1 MGDDFPHCGS
11 TEVVVAPEMAGTL
24 SPYLPSVPQY
34 SFWSVPGDP
43 EGLVYRA
50 SSEAATP
57 QAGRNFPVLV
67 VVIAEMTESYYII
80 FPELLVTFSSATG
93 YCSLRSAEQ

>member
-1 MGDDFPHCGS
+1 MRSRLLIALHGASIWDRVVGDDFPHCGS
-11 TEVVVAPEMAGTL
+11 TEVVAAPEMAGTL

-57 QAGRNFPVLV
+57 HAGRNFPVLV
-67 VVIAEMTESYYII
+67 VVIAEMTESLLYYL
-80 FPELLVTFSSATG
+80 P
-93 YCSLRSAEQ
+93 